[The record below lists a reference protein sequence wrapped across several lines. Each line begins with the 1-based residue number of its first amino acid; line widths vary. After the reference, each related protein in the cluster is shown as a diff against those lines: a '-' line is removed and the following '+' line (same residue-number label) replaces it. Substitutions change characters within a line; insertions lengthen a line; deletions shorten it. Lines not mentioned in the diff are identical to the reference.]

1 MKKRNI
7 IISCLCFCL
16 FGCAKAQINVNEP
29 SSVNMAEK
37 QDVYIAQ
44 AALND
49 EEKDLLEL
57 VSSDRKISI
66 WDYQTDESIQTMWI
80 TAFYLNDQGG
90 WERLTGFGGTIDEKT
105 IQGRMAILLDDLDQ
119 EQEIVYSYKYEDEVT
134 GEIISSKAS
143 WKGAYFAQ
151 FPFEGGAQGY
161 AVNDTLL
168 TEQIS
173 DQEIPLVMLY
183 GSKDGVLAT
192 PDFNDFENP
201 EELIEM
207 NYDYCYVIT
216 VEFSTMSLD
225 EYETA
230 QKEEEKNL

>member
-29 SSVNMAEK
+29 SSVNMAEE

-80 TAFYLNDQGG
+80 TAFYLNNQGE

-119 EQEIVYSYKYEDEVT
+119 EQEIVYSHKEVNEAA
-134 GEIISSKAS
+134 GETQSSKVS
-143 WKGAYFAQ
+143 LEGLFFAE

-161 AVNDTLL
+161 AVNDTTL
-168 TEQIS
+168 TEQIG

-183 GSKDGVLAT
+183 GSKDGILAS

-201 EELIEM
+201 EELTQM